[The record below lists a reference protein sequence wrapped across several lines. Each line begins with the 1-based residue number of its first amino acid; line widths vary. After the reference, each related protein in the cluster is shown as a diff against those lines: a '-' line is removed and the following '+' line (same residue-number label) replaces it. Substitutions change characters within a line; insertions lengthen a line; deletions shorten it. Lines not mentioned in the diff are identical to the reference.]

1 MVVRSIH
8 LVRTVRF
15 RLWALTTWVRLRRH
29 GCRFTLDC
37 AETPRFYGLPY
48 VEPDP
53 VGPGPG
59 SLHLKIGRNCKLG
72 RGMILD
78 IHTGKHG
85 VVDIGDRVSFM
96 SRVRLMPWGGTI
108 RLGPD
113 MQVREASE
121 LKANGLLDCGEGAM
135 IGRHTTIHA
144 HTHVRLGRFSGY
156 AENTMVVDSDHLH
169 DGSDTFF
176 MHQPVASAPIDVGDN
191 TFIGANCVV
200 LRGARIGRNSFV
212 AAHAT
217 VTAGEY
223 PDGWLLVGQPA
234 KPAKEL
240 PISRKDYAAAEAA
253 AEHAAR

>member
-1 MVVRSIH
+1 M
-8 LVRTVRF
+8 
-15 RLWALTTWVRLRRH
+15 
-29 GCRFTLDC
+29 G
-37 AETPRFYGLPY
+37 E
-48 VEPDP
+48 
-53 VGPGPG
+53 GPG
-59 SLHLKIGRNCKLG
+59 SFRLRIGRGCKLG

-78 IHTGKHG
+78 IHTGKDG
-85 VVDIGDRVSFM
+85 AVEIGDRVSFM

-108 RLGPD
+108 RLGDD
-113 MQVREASE
+113 MQVREACE
-121 LKANGLLDCGEGAM
+121 LKANGLLDAGKGAM

-144 HTHVRLGRFSGY
+144 HTRVMLGRYSGY

-176 MHQPVASAPIDVGDN
+176 MHQPVASAPIEVGDN

-212 AAHAT
+212 AAHAV

-223 PDGWLLVGQPA
+223 PDGWLLVGSPA

-240 PISRKDYAAAEAA
+240 PISRAGYEEARRAAES
-253 AEHAAR
+253 R